1 MYKTLIAAVAA
12 QSALANSVPIMGN
25 HPGWVLGKGQTGI
38 VVEIFFD
45 FMCSASQ
52 AFNPVWEDTLAA

>member
-1 MYKTLIAAVAA
+1 
-12 QSALANSVPIMGN
+12 MGN

-52 AFNPVWEDTLAA
+52 AFNPVWEDTLAAQWLDGTVFD